1 MTSSHANV
9 SDFIWNGL
17 GLTTPDNWEP
27 AALERDSLLLEC
39 DGRPVCELKWRTVQ
53 GTFSF
58 EKHLKRLSK
67 SNKGVAVQAI
77 PEHATPE
84 KWARGM
90 ERLAESGLRMQ
101 SFIWGEGE
109 HRGIGAALHNPATGM
124 AALVQFFIAVDADES
139 VASAALPTLRDY
151 SGGKTIPW
159 AMFGLSAR
167 VPSRFLLDT
176 FSFKPGHYC
185 IRFWRPKSEKYAG
198 KVPVGK
204 GPGTHLV
211 FERYAP
217 ASVLLKE
224 KNLSDWTGE
233 TLDAAPKMFSPMAA
247 GPGSVAWN
255 GVDKTSLLRKVLHR
269 EKHTRGKVRTTDV
282 GNSIL
287 CVTADGVIPVDDA
300 QFNEIVASY
309 ELV

>member
-124 AALVQFFIAVDADES
+124 AALVQFLLRWMPMSPLRRRLCPPCVIIPAARRFRGPCSACRPVCRPGSCSTRFHSSRGITAFGSGGPSRKNMQGKSLLARGRGRIWFLRDMLRPVCCSRRKTCRTGPVRPLMPRRKCFRPWQPVPVRCVERCGQDL
-139 VASAALPTLRDY
+139 SAA
-151 SGGKTIPW
+151 
-159 AMFGLSAR
+159 
-167 VPSRFLLDT
+167 
-176 FSFKPGHYC
+176 
-185 IRFWRPKSEKYAG
+185 
-198 KVPVGK
+198 K
-204 GPGTHLV
+204 G
-211 FERYAP
+211 
-217 ASVLLKE
+217 
-224 KNLSDWTGE
+224 
-233 TLDAAPKMFSPMAA
+233 AAP
-247 GPGSVAWN
+247 
-255 GVDKTSLLRKVLHR
+255 
-269 EKHTRGKVRTTDV
+269 
-282 GNSIL
+282 
-287 CVTADGVIPVDDA
+287 
-300 QFNEIVASY
+300 
-309 ELV
+309 